1 MVEDMNNDSVKTLK
15 VQDFEEAFAEKLSPY
30 VAERISKYSF
40 QYAEITPEENEKLL
54 IKIVETLLNPNIIQS
69 GEHRLDQW
77 EAGWGENLELFL
89 KNPGNVD
96 LIIPKYFNK
105 YGAVRWRGRFI
116 RPISEKFEFH
126 SLAIII
132 DWLFDK
138 YIRGVSAIYEFGC
151 GTGHNLLRVRGVN
164 TSASLFGLDW
174 AESSQSIINRMALH
188 KIDSKIHAKRFDYF
202 NPDDSFNLDQ
212 DSVVY
217 TVASLEQVG
226 TRWRSYI
233 EYLLRKRPKLCIHIE
248 PVAELLDPTQL
259 IDYLSIEYFKK
270 RNYLEGFLDGL
281 RQLEK
286 EGKLQIHRAQ
296 RTHIGSLFIEG
307 YSVVVWSPA
316 DFA

>member
-1 MVEDMNNDSVKTLK
+1 MVKDMNNDSVKTLN
-15 VQDFEEAFAEKLSPY
+15 VQDFEDAFEEKLSPY
-30 VAERISKYSF
+30 VAERIGKYSF

-77 EAGWGENLELFL
+77 EAGWGENLDLFL
-89 KNPGNVD
+89 KNPGNID

-126 SLAIII
+126 TLAIII

-138 YIRGVSAIYEFGC
+138 YVRDVSAIYEFGC

-164 TSASLFGLDW
+164 TNASLCGLDW
-174 AESSQSIINRMALH
+174 AESSQNIINRMALH
-188 KIDSKIHAKRFDYF
+188 KIDNKIRAKRFDYF

-212 DSVVY
+212 ESVVY

-226 TRWRSYI
+226 TRWKSYI

-270 RNYLEGFLDGL
+270 RNYLEGFLAGL
-281 RQLEK
+281 RQLEV
-286 EGKLQIHRAQ
+286 EGKLTIHSAQ
-296 RTHIGSLFIEG
+296 RTHVGSLFIEG
-307 YSVVVWSPA
+307 YSVVVWSPI
-316 DFA
+316 